1 MCDKCCVCYDDN
13 TNLIKTQC
21 NHYICVKCFY
31 KLKEKLCPLC
41 RRQYNEQL
49 LALQDT
55 FDICMDTYNY
65 LRSS

>member
-1 MCDKCCVCYDDN
+1 MCDKCCVCYDN

-31 KLKEKLCPLC
+31 KLKEKFCPLC
-41 RRQYNEQL
+41 RKQYNEQL

-55 FDICMDTYNY
+55 LDICIDIYNH
-65 LRSS
+65 LISS